1 MLRLLHNA
9 FCGSIRGFSTKR
21 YQKKHCQVSYYVQC
35 CKNGLNEGCVFEPYF
50 GGYMAFSILSYILS
64 TAQIYKLSTT
74 FVGLIFRSFKGD
86 KKHVTSSFLSKQ
98 IALLKENR
106 DWRCLCRCWIF
117 QSLVQWNFS
126 WGMENVKCLEEN

>member
-1 MLRLLHNA
+1 MPFVEALG
-9 FCGSIRGFSTKR
+9 GSQPNVIRRNIVKSPIMFN
-21 YQKKHCQVSYYVQC
+21 VA
-35 CKNGLNEGCVFEPYF
+35 KNGLNEGCVFETNF

-106 DWRCLCRCWIF
+106 D
-117 QSLVQWNFS
+117 
-126 WGMENVKCLEEN
+126 